1 MLKRA
6 ISMMLIVTALFGLA
20 ACSSESTKEGNAAV
34 VDKTGL
40 SDEEKNAKAHA
51 VPGSGNL
58 QGNPVEAASNPLSK
72 TVVYFDYDS
81 SEIHADDRPV
91 VEAHAAKLAATHGLI
106 VTLEG
111 HADERGSREYNL
123 ALGERRAQTVKK
135 QMILLGVAADQI
147 RTVSYGEERPADP
160 GHDEAAYSKN
170 RRVEI
175 VYAK

>member
-6 ISMMLIVTALFGLA
+6 ISLMLMFLALHVLS

-51 VPGSGNL
+51 VPASGEL
-58 QGNPVEAASNPLSK
+58 QGGALEGAANPLSR

-81 SEIHADDRPV
+81 SEVHAEDRPV
-91 VEAHAAKLAATHGLI
+91 IEAHAAKLAANHNLI

-111 HADERGSREYNL
+111 HCDERGSREYNL
-123 ALGERRAQTVKK
+123 ALGERRAQAVKK
-135 QMILLGVAADQI
+135 QMMLLGVAADQI

>member
-1 MLKRA
+1 MLKPM
-6 ISMMLIVTALFGLA
+6 ISLVLMFITLFVLA

-51 VPGSGNL
+51 VPGSGDL
-58 QGNPVEAASNPLSK
+58 QGNALEGASNPLSR

-81 SEIHADDRPV
+81 SDVHADDRPV
-91 VEAHAAKLAATHGLI
+91 VEAHAAKLAGNHDLI

-123 ALGERRAQTVKK
+123 ALGERRAQAVKK
-135 QMILLGVAADQI
+135 QMVLLGVAADQI

-175 VYAK
+175 IYAK

>member
-1 MLKRA
+1 MLKRV
-6 ISMMLIVTALFGLA
+6 ISIVLLMMTLFTLA
-20 ACSSESTKEGNAAV
+20 ACSSQGTKEGSAAV

-40 SDEEKNAKAHA
+40 SEEEKNAKAHA
-51 VPGSGNL
+51 VPESGNL
-58 QGNPVEAASNPLSK
+58 QGNALEGANNPLSK

-81 SEIHADDRPV
+81 SEVHAEDRPV
-91 VEAHAAKLAATHGLI
+91 VEAHAGKLAGNHNLI

-123 ALGERRAQTVKK
+123 ALGERRAQAVKK
-135 QMILLGVAADQI
+135 QMLLLGVAADQI